1 MEVKGKI
8 VKILKA
14 ESGESKAGN
23 PWKSQSC
30 VIDTGEEYKNLVAL
44 RFMGDHISKLKNLNE
59 GDTVTASCNVYSR
72 EAKGRFFNNIDCWKI
87 VLENAKQLSGSDF
100 VTTDDR
106 DTIGYANEDG
116 TINEVPF

>member
-1 MEVKGKI
+1 MEIKGKI

-23 PWKSQSC
+23 PWRSQTC
-30 VIDTGEEYKNLVAL
+30 IIETGEEYNNQVAL
-44 RFMGDHISKLKNLNE
+44 RFMGDNISKLKNLNE

-100 VTTDDR
+100 VTTEDD
-106 DTIGYANEDG
+106 
-116 TINEVPF
+116 PF